1 MEKERIKAAMA
12 MVDGAK
18 SIEVVSVNTGEKEI
32 KVGYTKIKVG
42 DQEIIIYLPKSRRL
56 SCQRF

>member
-32 KVGYTKIKVG
+32 EVWIYQ
-42 DQEIIIYLPKSRRL
+42 DQGG
-56 SCQRF
+56 